1 MDGNSKHKADA
12 LGDGWVLDSEHT
24 REEESEI
31 VSEWGK
37 HCSVNCQNVSI
48 LTSLFPPFT
57 SVTSHSDITWY
68 EKP

>member
-12 LGDGWVLDSEHT
+12 LGDGWVLDSEQT
-24 REEESEI
+24 GEEESEI

-48 LTSLFPPFT
+48 FTFLPFFFSL
-57 SVTSHSDITWY
+57 SLYQCH
-68 EKP
+68 